1 MAQFLRVKSDHTV
14 RLMLFVIALAP
25 LVVYAN
31 LVNHWWRVEILLS
44 EGGRVPILLMLGPLV
59 VIVQY
64 WYLVYSS
71 SRFYGFLLQLFL
83 LSLFALTV
91 SVVYVLIQPGPEVVY
106 PQGQVDEVVS
116 ADALAILP

>member
-1 MAQFLRVKSDHTV
+1 MICKLRARFRDNLMAQFLRVKSDHTV

-71 SRFYGFLLQLFL
+71 SGFMGFFFSCSYCLYLPSPFL
-83 LSLFALTV
+83 WSMC
-91 SVVYVLIQPGPEVVY
+91 
-106 PQGQVDEVVS
+106 
-116 ADALAILP
+116 